1 MNKKNLDRKTQE
13 LQESTRKGKGKIKN
27 KIMVAALLIAGLASG
42 FCFTMADTQGTKAA
56 ESTAIITQAEMQY
69 QQTLEYYD
77 KWIETQAEL
86 TAMTAQSEMQYQQ
99 TLEYYDRL
107 IETQAEL
114 DELQNKPPEII
125 PIEVPVEIIKEVPVI
140 VEVEKKSSPKFREF
154 EDLTE
159 LKGWLEENALPIVLI
174 AGKDGKVDFRNSKS
188 TSQYDCD
195 DYAEDLQR
203 KALEQGFLMSQHLIL
218 KGKIF
223 GVKVTKITEPHMG
236 NLTIIGNDIYYIESI
251 PPHSIARIT
260 GRDQ

>member
-1 MNKKNLDRKTQE
+1 MRQKNLDRKTQE
-13 LQESTRKGKGKIKN
+13 LQESTRKGKIKN

-42 FCFTMADTQGTKAA
+42 FCFAIADTQETKAA
-56 ESTAIITQAEMQY
+56 ESTAMITQAEMQY

-77 KWIETQAEL
+77 RWTETQAEL

-114 DELQNKPPEII
+114 DELQSKPPEII
-125 PIEVPVEIIKEVPVI
+125 SIEVPVI

-159 LKGWLEENALPIVLI
+159 LKGWLEENTLPIVLI

-203 KALEQGFLMSQHLIL
+203 KALEQGFLMSQHLLL

-236 NLTIIGNDIYYIESI
+236 NLTVIGNDIYYIESL
-251 PPHSIARIT
+251 PPHSVARIV
-260 GRDQ
+260 GRD